1 MTDKPATEHTEDHMG
16 AVEGD
21 TPSDKQQGND
31 HAAAID
37 DQGRAVD
44 PLATCE
50 DVLGANIDGS
60 EGG

>member
-1 MTDKPATEHTEDHMG
+1 MG

-21 TPSDKQQGND
+21 TPSDTQQGNNN
-31 HAAAID
+31 ATPVND
-37 DQGRAVD
+37 DGSPD
-44 PLATCE
+44 PLAVCE